1 MGICGSNLKTVSFCT
16 GFETCMVRSSLAR
29 RYESSQPKR
38 VAMSQVPRSE
48 GGSVAQATA
57 MPPMTWNGTL
67 TDATNSMTH
76 YLHLAVIRCAN
87 CNGPVIVGSLGTR
100 QDDISREINH
110 REIGARC
117 LACGFKPEIMVEPA
131 VEHRF
136 RPVQWNWVIRHC
148 EQTADLRADQSSP
161 ELSPEAGP
169 KL

>member
-1 MGICGSNLKTVSFCT
+1 
-16 GFETCMVRSSLAR
+16 
-29 RYESSQPKR
+29 
-38 VAMSQVPRSE
+38 MSQVSRGES
-48 GGSVAQATA
+48 GSVAQARA
-57 MPPMTWNGTL
+57 MPSMTWHGTL
-67 TDATNSMTH
+67 TDATNTATR
-76 YLHLAVIRCAN
+76 YLHLAAFRCAN

-100 QDDISREINH
+100 PDDISREINV
-110 REIGARC
+110 REIGAIC

-148 EQTADLRADQSSP
+148 EQTADLRADRSSP